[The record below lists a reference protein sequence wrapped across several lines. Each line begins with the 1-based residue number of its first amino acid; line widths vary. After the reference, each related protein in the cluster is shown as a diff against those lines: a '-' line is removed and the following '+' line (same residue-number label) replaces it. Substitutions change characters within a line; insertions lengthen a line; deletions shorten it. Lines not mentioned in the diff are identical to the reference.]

1 MIAAALIPAAGR
13 GRRMGCDVEK
23 QFMHVAGKP
32 LLAHTLACFEATPGI
47 DRVVV
52 IVPPGREA
60 YCAEE
65 IVAVEGFRK
74 IAHIVTGAET
84 RQGSVTAG
92 FRCVGENVDVVVIHD
107 GARPFVSPLL
117 IQTSVDLAYQYGSA
131 IVAIPES
138 DTLKRVSVDSMVV
151 ETVDRQQLW
160 RAQTPQAFQRSILS
174 RALAHAEAH
183 DLDATDEASLVES
196 LSWPIRIIP
205 GSIWNFKITT
215 PDDLRFA
222 KILLSQHA
230 NGGSPGGP
238 ALEQW

>member
-117 IQTSVDLAYQYGSA
+117 IQTSVDLAYRYGSA
-131 IVAIPES
+131 IAAIPES
-138 DTLKRVSVDSMVV
+138 DTLKRVSVDGTVV

-160 RAQTPQAFQRSILS
+160 RAQTPQAFQRSILE
-174 RALAHAEAH
+174 RALAHAEEH

-205 GSIWNFKITT
+205 GSMWNFKITT
-215 PDDLRFA
+215 PDDLRLA
-222 KILLSQHA
+222 KILLTEYA
-230 NGGSPGGP
+230 NEGSPGGP
-238 ALEQW
+238 ALERW

>member
-13 GRRMGCDVEK
+13 GRRMGCGVEK
-23 QFMHVAGKP
+23 QFMQVAGKP
-32 LLAHTLACFEATPGI
+32 LLAHTLACFEAAPGV

-74 IAHIVTGAET
+74 VSCIVAGAET
-84 RQGSVTAG
+84 RQRSVTAG
-92 FRCVGENVDVVVIHD
+92 FRCIGENVDVVVIHD
-107 GARPFVSPLL
+107 GARPFVSPSL
-117 IQTSVDLAYQYGSA
+117 IQTSIDLAYQHGSA

-138 DTLKRVSVDSMVV
+138 DTLKRVSVDGTVV

-160 RAQTPQAFQRSILS
+160 RAQTPQAFHRSILE
-174 RALAHAEAH
+174 RALAHAEEH

-196 LSWPIRIIP
+196 LSWPIRIVP
-205 GSIWNFKITT
+205 GTVWNFKITT

-222 KILLSQHA
+222 KIMLTRCA
-230 NGGSPGGP
+230 KEGTPGGP
-238 ALEQW
+238 ALEQS